1 MEASAEH
8 ELGFFEAHRN
18 DSCNESK
25 TDMLAGAAT
34 SEQFACMT
42 QNPTKIVSQTPK
54 YDNLIFSG
62 PPQMCNPGVNRHSGM
77 PDG

>member
-1 MEASAEH
+1 
-8 ELGFFEAHRN
+8 
-18 DSCNESK
+18 
-25 TDMLAGAAT
+25 MLAGAAT

-42 QNPTKIVSQTPK
+42 QNLTKIVSQTPK

-62 PPQMCNPGVNRHSGM
+62 PPRMCNPGVHRHSGM